1 MKIGISCD
9 TNNQTYDIPDFWN
22 IEFGDKEALAETR
35 FSSIGQITNANPAD
49 PTLKNMSLNFKDLN
63 SLVITIYND
72 DGVAIYTQICNR
84 LIYAI
89 RRVNTENNFIESLYF
104 VS

>member
-22 IEFGDKEALAETR
+22 IEFGDKEAL
-35 FSSIGQITNANPAD
+35 
-49 PTLKNMSLNFKDLN
+49 
-63 SLVITIYND
+63 VITIYND
-72 DGVAIYTQICNR
+72 DGVAIYTQVCNR

>member
-1 MKIGISCD
+1 MNKNIVIKGARE
-9 TNNQTYDIPDFWN
+9 NN
-22 IEFGDKEALAETR
+22 
-35 FSSIGQITNANPAD
+35 
-49 PTLKNMSLNFKDLN
+49 LKNISLNFKDLN

>member
-35 FSSIGQITNANPAD
+35 FFIYWPNYQYKSCRS
-49 PTLKNMSLNFKDLN
+49 N
-63 SLVITIYND
+63 S
-72 DGVAIYTQICNR
+72 
-84 LIYAI
+84 
-89 RRVNTENNFIESLYF
+89 
-104 VS
+104 

>member
-35 FSSIGQITNANPAD
+35 FSSIGQITNINPAD
-49 PTLKNMSLNFKDLN
+49 PTLKNISLNFKDLN

-84 LIYAI
+84 LIYTI

>member
-1 MKIGISCD
+1 MKISVSCD
-9 TNNQTYDIPDFWN
+9 VKNQTYDIPNSWN
-22 IEFGDKEALAETR
+22 IEFGDKDALAESR
-35 FSSIGQITNANPAD
+35 FSSIGQITSINPAD

-72 DGVAIYTQICNR
+72 EGVAIYTQTCSR

-89 RRVNTENNFIESLYF
+89 RRINSEHNFIESLYF
-104 VS
+104 AS